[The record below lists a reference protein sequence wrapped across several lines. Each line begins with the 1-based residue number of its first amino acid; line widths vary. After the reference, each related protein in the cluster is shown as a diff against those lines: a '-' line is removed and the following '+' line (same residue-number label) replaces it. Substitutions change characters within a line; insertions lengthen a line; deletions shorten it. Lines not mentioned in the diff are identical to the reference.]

1 METVKSI
8 KKSLTAL
15 WRIDCN
21 KVALW
26 MRFMSAARVFISGD
40 GSDRRSH
47 VTDPHGARVK
57 EEEETVVTDRK
68 HRQTGWASH
77 L

>member
-1 METVKSI
+1 
-8 KKSLTAL
+8 
-15 WRIDCN
+15 
-21 KVALW
+21 
-26 MRFMSAARVFISGD
+26 MSAARVFISGD